1 MFENRMD
8 KPRKLKRKEKE
19 ALSKQG
25 SSGMMNEKRTLV
37 EREKLIYLL
46 GLFAAVF
53 GFLLYAQTINYSF
66 TLDDHVAI
74 DSNAFVKKG
83 LGGIGSILTT
93 SYHYGNWFSADDLY
107 RPLSLVMFAI
117 EWQFFPNSSVIGH
130 LVNVL
135 LYALTGFLLFKTL
148 CAVMKHNV
156 WVPFCTTLLFLAHP
170 VHTEVVASI
179 KSRDEILCFLLSIAS
194 ILWLIQFLQTSKRSK
209 LTLSVVSFFF
219 ALMAKES
226 AITLLVIIPMLLF
239 VFKDVPIGKGF
250 FRMMPF
256 IIAAL
261 VYIGIRAMILNGIY
275 NTKEV
280 LLYDNVLVIAPDVFS
295 RLATAIYVL
304 GRYLLLLFLPIH
316 LSMDYSYSE
325 ITILSFN
332 DYRVLIS
339 LALYLFITIF
349 ALLKIRKKDLMAFGI
364 LFYLG
369 TIFLVSNLL
378 IMIGTLMGD
387 RLLYMPSLG
396 FCFFIAVL
404 FARIFKVEATDNREY
419 KLMSFFK
426 SHSKPFVLLGLVLIL
441 YSFKTVTRSPVWKDD
456 LTLHLSG
463 IQDSPN
469 SSRNHHN
476 LATQILNTRA
486 LVEPDPLKRDSIFQ
500 VCIDGYKKSAEVYP
514 QNAEAYSDMGFVF
527 MQRGDLLRADS
538 CYNLALKYKP
548 FDAKTMNKKGAL
560 LFEQKKYY
568 EAKEWLIKAVE
579 LSPGFTIALKNL
591 GNCYG
596 AMNDLDQALFYFKQS
611 LNYDME
617 DVSRIDVYRK
627 ISDIY
632 SMLGNESLSASYA
645 AKANSLESGQKK

>member
-25 SSGMMNEKRTLV
+25 SSGMINEKKTLV
-37 EREKLIYLL
+37 EKEKLIYLL

-83 LGGIGSILTT
+83 LSGIGSILTT

-148 CAVMKHNV
+148 CAVMKNNV

-194 ILWLIQFLQTSKRSK
+194 ILWLIQFLQTLKRYK

-226 AITLLVIIPMLLF
+226 AITLLVIIPLLLF
-239 VFKDVPIGKGF
+239 VFKDVPVGKGF
-250 FRMMPF
+250 FRMAPF

-261 VYIGIRAMILNGIY
+261 FYIGIRAMVLDGIY

-280 LLYDNVLVIAPDVFS
+280 LLYDNVLVIAPDVFT

-325 ITILSFN
+325 ITILNFN

-339 LALYLFITIF
+339 LVLYLFITSYAIF
-349 ALLKIRKKDLMAFGI
+349 KIRKKDMMSFGI
-364 LFYLG
+364 LFYLV

-378 IMIGTLMGD
+378 IMIGTVMGD

-396 FCFFIAVL
+396 FCFFTAVL
-404 FARIFKVEATDNREY
+404 FARIFKIEDAARSEY
-419 KLMSFFK
+419 KLMSFLK
-426 SHSKPFVLLGLVLIL
+426 SHSRAFALLGLVLFL

-456 LTLHLSG
+456 LSLHLSG

-476 LATQILNTRA
+476 LAAQILNSQA
-486 LVEPDPLKRDSIFQ
+486 LVEPDLLKRDSLFR
-500 VCIDGYKKSAEVYP
+500 VCIQLFQKSAELYP
-514 QNAEAYSDMGFVF
+514 ANAEAYSDMGYVY
-527 MQRGDLLRADS
+527 MLTGDRHKADS
-538 CYNLALKYKP
+538 CYDLALKYNP
-548 FDAKTMNKKGAL
+548 YDVKTLNKKGAL
-560 LFEQKKYY
+560 LFEQKRYS
-568 EAKEWLIKAVE
+568 EAKEWLIKAVD

-596 AMNDLDQALFYFKQS
+596 AMNDFEQALFYFKKS
-611 LNYDME
+611 LDYDTD
-617 DVSRIDVYRK
+617 DVSRIGVYRK

-632 SMLGNESLSASYA
+632 SILGNESLSGSYA
-645 AKANSLESGQKK
+645 AKANSLESTQKK